1 MTDLREVMK
10 SSYCPLVFH
19 GLYVRRFTGEE
30 QLVAPCCL
38 AEKSEQ
44 FRGQQ
49 DLMNHQY
56 LEGIRND
63 VRKNKRSKAC
73 TTCWV
78 IEDQGGQSPR
88 KIALGRFLA
97 KNLPISLE
105 QSEEKLNECYSIDYN
120 VLPLCN
126 AKCIIC
132 SWEYSSL
139 WAAEAGVKI
148 ISGDELKY
156 DHLSKT
162 NLDNIKRIYFNG
174 GEPLLTNEHLTV
186 LKKIKDLN
194 TVEISYNTNGSIYPN
209 QQTLDLWYQAKSVDI
224 HFSID
229 GIGKR
234 FEETRTPLK
243 WDKVSDVIQRV
254 NLLEGINISCA
265 YTIGKHNV
273 FDLEETINW
282 FASLPNFNVLNQVHV
297 HTVYGELGL
306 EFATSAEKAEFK
318 QELEKYADKFYWYTN
333 IVNSF

>member
-1 MTDLREVMK
+1 MTDLAEVAK

-30 QLVAPCCL
+30 QLIAPCCL

-49 DLMNHQY
+49 DLMSNQY
-56 LEGIRND
+56 LEDIRND
-63 VRKNKRSKAC
+63 VRNNKRSDAC
-73 TTCWV
+73 NTCWV

-88 KIALGRFLA
+88 EIALGRFLA
-97 KNLPISLE
+97 KDLPISLE
-105 QSEEKLNECYSIDYN
+105 QSEKQSNECYSIDYN

-139 WAAEAGVKI
+139 WAAEAGIKI

-162 NLDNIKRIYFNG
+162 NLDNVKRVYFNG

-186 LKKIKDLN
+186 LKKIKDLS
-194 TVEISYNTNGSIYPN
+194 TVDISYNTNGSIYPSDE
-209 QQTLDLWYQAKSVDI
+209 TLDLWSQAKSVDI
-224 HFSID
+224 NFSID

-234 FEETRTPLK
+234 FEEIRTPLK
-243 WDKVSDVIQRV
+243 WDKVSDVIKRV
-254 NLLEGINISCA
+254 NLLNGINIACA

-282 FASLPNFNVLNQVHV
+282 FADLPNFNVQKQVHV
-297 HTVYGELGL
+297 HTVYGPLRL
-306 EFATSAEKAEFK
+306 EFATSARKAEFK
-318 QELEKYADKFYWYTN
+318 QELEKFSSKFYWHTN